1 MMGYS
6 ISHCG
11 LLHQFPLQNQML
23 LLQLACWPMLP
34 ADPCSL
40 LTHAACWPM
49 QPAGLLLL
57 PACWPSPPPPHL
69 ERVRIPIRGR
79 AIERHLVPVLLMW
92 PDGLDQ
98 AWAGVGP
105 VVGL

>member
-1 MMGYS
+1 M
-6 ISHCG
+6 
-11 LLHQFPLQNQML
+11 Q
-23 LLQLACWPMLP
+23 P

-40 LTHAACWPM
+40 LAYAACWPTV
-49 QPAGLLLL
+49 AASLLAL
-57 PACWPSPPPPHL
+57 PPPPHL